1 MLTEREV
8 SENFGKF
15 ILKRCKELG
24 ISQRD
29 MADKAGLTKVSVSR
43 YVHGTRTP
51 SLYNAYRV
59 MLALGVIRDEPHER
73 I

>member
-29 MADKAGLTKVSVSR
+29 LARKSGVTAVSINR
-43 YVHGTRTP
+43 YIHGTRTP

-59 MLALGVIRDEPHER
+59 MLALGVIGE
-73 I
+73 

>member
-8 SENFGKF
+8 SENFGKL
-15 ILKRCKELG
+15 IVQRCKELG
-24 ISQRD
+24 ISRRD
-29 MADKAGLTKVSVSR
+29 MADEAGLTEVSVSR

-59 MLALGVIRDEPHER
+59 MLALKVIRDEPHER

>member
-8 SENFGKF
+8 SENFGKL

-24 ISQRD
+24 ISQREL
-29 MADKAGLTKVSVSR
+29 ARKSGVTVVSISR

-59 MLALGVIRDEPHER
+59 MLALGVIRDGDS
-73 I
+73 